1 MAKEKTDQQVFKE
14 FKLLGPGADKKT
26 LRDLVSSQRKVNGKL
41 YKSIE
46 AILDALPKPPP
57 KKKKGS
63 AKRKSGPG
71 VVGFTL
77 DLAKL
82 AKADKLNEKVPGTG
96 VGCNSGGGGP
106 GGGG

>member
-14 FKLLGPGADKKT
+14 FDLLGPEKRT
-26 LRDLVSSQRKVNGKL
+26 LRRLVSSQRKVNGKL

-46 AILDALPKPPP
+46 AILDALPKAP
-57 KKKKGS
+57 KKGKGV
-63 AKRKSGPG
+63 AKRKRGPG

-82 AKADKLNEKVPGTG
+82 SRADKLNEKVPGTG
-96 VGCNSGGGGP
+96 VGCNSGGPGTGG
-106 GGGG
+106 